1 MTSKSKNNKFVLSNE
16 KKKELIPL
24 IQAYFQEEHGEE
36 LGQLAA
42 GFLLDFLSEKI
53 GPEFYNLGISDSY
66 KYMHNSVEDL
76 LSLLKLTDH

>member
-1 MTSKSKNNKFVLSNE
+1 MKSKFVLSKE

-24 IQAYFQEEHGEE
+24 IQAYFQQERDEE

-42 GFLLDFLSEKI
+42 WSLLDFFSEKI

-66 KYMHNSVEDL
+66 KYMHNAVEDL
-76 LSLLKLTDH
+76 LSLLKLNGY